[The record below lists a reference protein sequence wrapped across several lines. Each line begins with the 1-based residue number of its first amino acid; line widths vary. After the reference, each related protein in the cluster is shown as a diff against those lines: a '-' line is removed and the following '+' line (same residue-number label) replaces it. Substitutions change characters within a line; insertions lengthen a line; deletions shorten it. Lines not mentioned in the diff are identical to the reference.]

1 MMCVGGI
8 SGWFDGI
15 HGVFILFYV
24 VGWWYVWW
32 ISGICFGLVVSL
44 VGGIFGWYGSIYGV
58 L

>member
-1 MMCVGGI
+1 MCVGGI